1 MRILLT
7 IIVASFLL
15 FAQSM
20 LANAN
25 SRLDSMPA
33 IASLVVEQSVGSEC
47 CSSEKT
53 ARAKTNCVNDCT
65 VGTSGLVAAYCGQFN
80 LPAECHNDKLLRAI
94 VQSLNPPPPITVS
107 S

>member
-25 SRLDSMPA
+25 SRLDSTPA
-33 IASLVVEQSVGSEC
+33 IASLVIEQSVGGEC

-53 ARAKTNCVNDCT
+53 AHAKTNCVSDCT
-65 VGTSGLVAAYCGQFN
+65 VGISGLVAAFCGQFN
-80 LPAECHNDKLLRAI
+80 LAAECHNGELLRAI
-94 VQSLNPPPPITVS
+94 VLSLNAPPPITVS